1 MIKKT
6 ITYVDFNDV
15 ERTETF
21 YFNYSKA
28 ELLEMEM
35 STEGGFVERIQRIID
50 AKEAP
55 ALIKLWKKFVI
66 DAYGVK
72 SDDGRRFMK
81 NDDIRAAFVEC
92 PAYSAIFM
100 ELATDD
106 VAGSEF
112 VKGVVPADMAGE
124 IAAAQAAKAQ
134 N

>member
-15 ERTETF
+15 QRTETF
-21 YFNYSKA
+21 YFNYSQA

-35 STEGGFVERIQRIID
+35 SIDGGFVERVKRIID
-50 AKEAP
+50 AKDAP
-55 ALIKLWKKFVI
+55 SLVKLWKKFVI

-72 SDDGRRFMK
+72 SDDGRRFIK
-81 NDDIRAAFVEC
+81 NDEVRAAFVEC

-106 VAGSEF
+106 VAGAEF
-112 VKGVVPADMAGE
+112 VKGVVPANMANE
-124 IAAAQAAKAQ
+124 VAAQTAKA
-134 N
+134 NN

>member
-15 ERTETF
+15 QRTETF
-21 YFNYSKA
+21 YFNYSQA

-35 STEGGFVERIQRIID
+35 SVDGGFVERVERIID
-50 AKEAP
+50 AKDAP
-55 ALIKLWKKFVI
+55 SLVKLWKKFVI

-72 SDDGRRFMK
+72 SDDGRRFIK
-81 NDDIRAAFVEC
+81 NDDVRAAFVEC

-106 VAGSEF
+106 VAGAEF
-112 VKGVVPADMAGE
+112 VKGVVPANMANE
-124 IAAAQAAKAQ
+124 VAAQTAKA
-134 N
+134 NN

>member
-6 ITYVDFNDV
+6 ITYEDFNGTM
-15 ERTETF
+15 RTETF

>member
-35 STEGGFVERIQRIID
+35 TTEGGFVERVQRIID
-50 AKEAP
+50 AKDSGS
-55 ALIKLWKKFVI
+55 LVKLWKKFVI

-81 NDDIRAAFVEC
+81 NDEIRAAFVEC
-92 PAYSAIFM
+92 PAYSTIFM

-106 VAGSEF
+106 VAGAEF
-112 VKGVVPADMAGE
+112 VKGVVPADMAKQ
-124 IAAAQAAKAQ
+124 ITSAQATQPK

>member
-15 ERTETF
+15 QRTETF
-21 YFNYSKA
+21 YFNYSQA

-35 STEGGFVERIQRIID
+35 SVDGGFVERVKRIID
-50 AKEAP
+50 AKDAP
-55 ALIKLWKKFVI
+55 SLVKLWKKFVI

-72 SDDGRRFMK
+72 SDDGRRFIK
-81 NDDIRAAFVEC
+81 NDDVRAAFVEC

-106 VAGSEF
+106 VAGAEF
-112 VKGVVPADMAGE
+112 VKGVVPANMANE
-124 IAAAQAAKAQ
+124 VAAQTAKA
-134 N
+134 NH

>member
-6 ITYVDFNDV
+6 ITYVDFNDI

-35 STEGGFVERIQRIID
+35 TTEGGFVERVQRIID
-50 AKEAP
+50 AKDSGS
-55 ALIKLWKKFVI
+55 LVKLWKKFVI

-81 NDDIRAAFVEC
+81 NDEIRAAFVEC
-92 PAYSAIFM
+92 PAYSTIFM

-106 VAGSEF
+106 VAGAEF
-112 VKGVVPADMAGE
+112 VKGVVPADMAKQ
-124 IAAAQAAKAQ
+124 IASAQATQPK

>member
-35 STEGGFVERIQRIID
+35 SVDGGFVERIQRITD
-50 AKEAP
+50 AKDAP
-55 ALIKLWKKFVI
+55 SLIKLWKKFVI

-106 VAGSEF
+106 VAGAEF

-124 IAAAQAAKAQ
+124 IAAKA
-134 N
+134 NN